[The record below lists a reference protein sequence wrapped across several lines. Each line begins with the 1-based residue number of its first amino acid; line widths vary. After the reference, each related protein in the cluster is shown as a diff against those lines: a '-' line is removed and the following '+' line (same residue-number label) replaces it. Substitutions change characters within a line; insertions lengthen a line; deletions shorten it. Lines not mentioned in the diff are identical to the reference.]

1 MSSIR
6 PGRLRRHTA
15 EQLLDGATGGRVPGD
30 RYVGAEA
37 LAGLLAAASS
47 PPRTAEL
54 AGEDAAVT
62 AFRAEHLVPVS
73 QSRRGQMIKSPLAKI
88 LTLKAGA
95 LALTLGAGGAAL
107 AASTGA
113 FTPSAHTHAQA
124 GAASGGVS
132 VSQAKSG
139 THAGAHANVPAAHT
153 SVSASARSGTPAV
166 KAPLPMAEL
175 GKVCRT
181 LADTAYATV
190 HHVNSSAVGVLDAT
204 GLQTALDSSVLSRVI
219 NNPQFGSLVATVENK
234 ENAADYCG
242 LILHVAKLASPAGL
256 SAIPASVLTAIP
268 ASVVAQVPAS
278 AMISVPAATLGKLPT
293 TFLTR
298 LASKVLAGLPASVLS
313 KLPAS
318 VLTGLLPQLPAGT
331 LSKLPVHL
339 LTSLLAKM
347 PAKTVTGILG
357 KLPSGLLG
365 QVAHGLPASLLHGL
379 PSSLLSQL
387 GLSL

>member
-15 EQLLDGATGGRVPGD
+15 EQLLDGAVGDRVPGN
-30 RYVGAEA
+30 RHVGGEA
-37 LAGLLAAASS
+37 LASLLAAASS

-88 LTLKAGA
+88 LTMKAGA

-113 FTPSAHTHAQA
+113 FTPSAHGHTQA

-132 VSQAKSG
+132 VSQSKSG
-139 THAGAHANVPAAHT
+139 THTGAHVSAPAGHA
-153 SVSASARSGTPAV
+153 SVSASARPGNPAL
-166 KAPLPMAEL
+166 KSPLSAAEV

-181 LADTAYATV
+181 LADTAYATIK
-190 HHVNSSAVGVLDAT
+190 HVNSSAVGMLDST
-204 GLQTALDSSVLSRVI
+204 GLQTALDSSVLSSVI
-219 NNPQFGSLVATVENK
+219 NNPQFGSLVSMVENK

-242 LILHVAKLASPAGL
+242 LILHVARLARPADL
-256 SAIPASVLTAIP
+256 SSIPGSVLTAIP
-268 ASVVAQVPAS
+268 AGVVAQVPAS
-278 AMISVPAATLGKLPT
+278 AMSSVPAATLGKLPLG
-293 TFLTR
+293 FLTH

-313 KLPAS
+313 KLPTS
-318 VLTGLLPQLPAGT
+318 LLTGLLPKLPAGT
-331 LSKLPVHL
+331 LAQMPVHL

-347 PAKTVTGILG
+347 PATTVAGILS
-357 KLPSGLLG
+357 KLPSGLLS
-365 QVAHGLPASLLHGL
+365 QVAHGLPASLLRGL

>member
-15 EQLLDGATGGRVPGD
+15 EQLLDGATGDRVPGD
-30 RYVGAEA
+30 RRAGGEA

-47 PPRTAEL
+47 PPRAAEL

-95 LALTLGAGGAAL
+95 MALTLGAGGAAL

-113 FTPSAHTHAQA
+113 FTPSAHGHAHL

-132 VSQAKSG
+132 VSQHQSG
-139 THAGAHANVPAAHT
+139 TKAGVHARVPAAHT
-153 SVSASARSGTPAV
+153 SVSGSARPGIPAV
-166 KAPLPMAEL
+166 KPPLSAAGV
-175 GKVCRT
+175 GKACRN
-181 LADTAYATV
+181 LADTAYATIK
-190 HHVNSSAVGVLDAT
+190 HVNSSAVGVLDVT
-204 GLQTALDSSVLSRVI
+204 SLQTALDSSVLGRVI
-219 NNPQFGSLVATVENK
+219 NNRQFGSLVATVENK

-278 AMISVPAATLGKLPT
+278 AMTSVPGATLGKLPIG
-293 TFLTR
+293 FLSH

-318 VLTGLLPQLPAGT
+318 LLTGLLSQLPAGT
-331 LSKLPVHL
+331 LAKMPVHL

-347 PAKTVTGILG
+347 PASSVTGILS

-365 QVAHGLPASLLHGL
+365 QVVHGLPASLLRGL

-387 GLSL
+387 GIHL